1 MNMKHVVLFLCLVS
15 IGVVAAQSYTD
26 WQQGAREGLSLG
38 FKMGQA
44 YEKAQNG
51 LNINEYNTLVDSY
64 NAWVKE
70 NFGEDSS
77 MLAQKITTP
86 SDLTKPILMINSS
99 NSTGGIVHEM
109 DGGSAKGPTYTT
121 NDINE
126 LPDSAINAYQTTTDV
141 KDGKRIVGDGY
152 LSGV

>member
-15 IGVVAAQSYTD
+15 IGVVAAQNYTD

-86 SDLTKPILMINSS
+86 SDLTKPILMINNS

-121 NDINE
+121 NDMNL
-126 LPDSAINAYQTTTDV
+126 LP
-141 KDGKRIVGDGY
+141 GDISRYNLDQGGQY
-152 LSGV
+152 LPGV

>member
-86 SDLTKPILMINSS
+86 SDLTKPILMINNS

-121 NDINE
+121 NDMNL
-126 LPDSAINAYQTTTDV
+126 LP
-141 KDGKRIVGDGY
+141 GDISRYNLEQGGQY
-152 LSGV
+152 LPGV

>member
-1 MNMKHVVLFLCLVS
+1 MKHVVLFLCLVS

-86 SDLTKPILMINSS
+86 SDLTKPILMINNS

-121 NDINE
+121 NDMNL
-126 LPDSAINAYQTTTDV
+126 LP
-141 KDGKRIVGDGY
+141 GDISRYNLEQGGQY
-152 LSGV
+152 LPGV